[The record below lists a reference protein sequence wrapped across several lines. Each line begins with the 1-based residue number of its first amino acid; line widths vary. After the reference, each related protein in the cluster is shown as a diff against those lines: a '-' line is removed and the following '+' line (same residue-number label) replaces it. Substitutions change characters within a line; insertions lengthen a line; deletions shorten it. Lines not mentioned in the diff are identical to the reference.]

1 MRMVLAWQAVL
12 QVYRAVLDRDD
23 VTPGMIVCI
32 QSFGELA
39 HWHPHIHA
47 LVPDCQDSPGS
58 CLAFQT
64 LSQYLPKS
72 PEKRLPI
79 SCPNKLLTF

>member
-1 MRMVLAWQAVL
+1 MVLAWQAVL

-47 LVPDCQDSPGS
+47 PVPDGQDSPGS
-58 CLAFQT
+58 SLAFQT
-64 LSQYLPKS
+64 LSQYPPGIPKS
-72 PEKRLPI
+72 GFLSASHRD
-79 SCPNKLLTF
+79 